1 MGRHHEKRRHQEER
15 KVLYGRNSLVYNFC
29 YLVATGVQLVVLLLL
44 PEDHKIATIHK
55 PKAYEQ
61 KFADFVALALARLPK
76 LSFISLFLPWTS
88 VLTLSFL
95 VANTFD
101 MMYCAS
107 GSALSSMLVAL
118 MLVFDEATVSAVRNN
133 PALAVQMSLISISLG
148 CAHKLTFYSLFSVT
162 WFLEM
167 IVGVGSIIFASYIR
181 MEALPLAIP
190 YLAQAALSFTS
201 YVGNGSCFRLIPAFF
216 ASLVMFITLGVCAMI
231 VCGVAIVFDLPQYEV
246 WTNDASIFVVEF
258 LTNPHN
264 VAILGLIPLALLFIS
279 YSSVSGYW
287 LLALVAGTAGIFV
300 SPITCVVDD
309 LLVKTVFGTY
319 GVLVTCGF
327 ILSDEAISNTTAIP
341 LAILLSVVVYFYLY
355 PIQV

>member
-1 MGRHHEKRRHQEER
+1 M
-15 KVLYGRNSLVYNFC
+15 LYGRNSLVYNFC
-29 YLVATGVQLVVLLLL
+29 YLVATGVQLLVLLLL
-44 PEDHKIATIHK
+44 PQDHKTVAVHK

-61 KFADFVALALARLPK
+61 RLADFVTLVLARLPK
-76 LSFISLFLPWTS
+76 LSFFSLFLPWTS

-107 GSALSSMLVAL
+107 GCAASSMLVAL
-118 MLVFDEATVSAVRNN
+118 MIVFDEATVSAVRNN
-133 PALAVQMSLISISLG
+133 PAFAVQMSLISVSLG
-148 CAHKLTFYSLFSVT
+148 CAHKLTFYSLFSIT
-162 WFLEM
+162 WFLEV
-167 IVGVGSIIFASYIR
+167 IVGSCAILFASFIR
-181 MEALPLAIP
+181 MEALPLALP
-190 YLAQAALSFTS
+190 LLAQVAVSFAS

-216 ASLVMFITLGVCAMI
+216 ASLVMFLVCGLCCMLM
-231 VCGVAIVFDLPQYEV
+231 CGVAIVFDLPEYEC
-246 WTNDASIFVVEF
+246 WETDANVYVTEY

-264 VAILGLIPLALLFIS
+264 VAILGLVPLALLFIT
-279 YSSVSGYW
+279 YSSVSGSW
-287 LLALVAGTAGIFV
+287 LLALVAGTAGIFL

-327 ILSDEAISNTTAIP
+327 ILSDEAVSNIATLP
-341 LAILLSVVVYFYLY
+341 LALLLSVVVYFYLY